1 LSKDELLV
9 IDRVT
14 KRFGG
19 LVAVNDI
26 SIEVKKGEI
35 LGLIGPNGSGKTTL
49 FNIITGLYSPDGG
62 TITFKGERIEGLKP
76 HKISRK
82 GIGRTFQ
89 VVRPFGNMS
98 VLENMM
104 VSGMFC
110 AHKKE
115 KKCDIEDRCHS
126 ILKLTNLEDRV
137 NENAEMLSL
146 AEKRRLEIARALA
159 LDPDLLLLDETMAGL
174 THTEIDE
181 ALKMI
186 ENIKREYGL
195 TIMVVEHIM
204 RAIMNISERIV
215 VLNEGKIIAKGSP
228 KEVSNDKNVLQA
240 YLGKKVVYDGSA

>member
-1 LSKDELLV
+1 LSQEKLLV
-9 IDRVT
+9 IDGVT

-19 LVAVNDI
+19 LVAVNDVN
-26 SIEVKKGEI
+26 IEVKKGEI
-35 LGLIGPNGSGKTTL
+35 IGLIGPNGSGKTTL
-49 FNIITGLYSPDGG
+49 FNVITGLYSPDGG

-76 HKISRK
+76 YKISRK

-98 VLENMM
+98 VLENIL

-110 AHKKE
+110 AHKDE
-115 KKCDIEDRCHS
+115 KKCDIEDRCHDL
-126 ILKLTNLEDRV
+126 LKLTNLEDMV
-137 NENAEMLSL
+137 NQNAEMLSL

-159 LDPDLLLLDETMAGL
+159 LDPKLLLLDETMAGL
-174 THTEIDE
+174 THTEVDE

-186 ENIKREYGL
+186 ENIKREYDL

-204 RAIMNISERIV
+204 RAIMSISERIV

-228 KEVSNDKNVLQA
+228 KEVANDKNVLEA
-240 YLGKKVVYDGSA
+240 YLGKKVV

>member
-9 IDRVT
+9 IDGVT
-14 KRFGG
+14 KKFGG
-19 LVAVNDI
+19 LVAVDNVTI
-26 SIEVKKGEI
+26 GVKKGEI

-49 FNIITGLYSPDGG
+49 FNVITGLYSPDGG
-62 TITFKGERIEGLKP
+62 TILFKGEKIGGLKP

-110 AHKKE
+110 AHKEE
-115 KKCDIEDRCHS
+115 KKCDIENRCHNL
-126 ILKLTNLEDRV
+126 LKLTNLEDLV
-137 NENAEMLSL
+137 NENAERLSL

-159 LDPDLLLLDETMAGL
+159 LNPELLLLDETMAGL
-174 THTEIDE
+174 THTEVDE

-186 ENIKREYGL
+186 ENVKREYGL

-204 RAIMNISERIV
+204 RAIMRISERIV
-215 VLNEGKIIAKGSP
+215 VLNEGKIIAEGSP
-228 KEVSNDKNVLQA
+228 KKVANDKNVLEA
-240 YLGKKVVYDGSA
+240 YLGKKVV